1 MDWVVCISGR
11 GKERQARRPRDGHG
25 SAKAPPCCHARGS
38 GRPAGGVD
46 AQRACGASGSA
57 LQIFYDAPPRAT
69 HGTDPQCTARAPR
82 PGPSSPHTRPKGP
95 WRPGPARPLHA
106 RRSPRRRAAH
116 HAPLSGAGTPVPAR
130 PVTEAPRSRYVGNHL
145 VARIPET
152 IRPRVP
158 KQLGTVLSAGA
169 EIGYKI
175 LGPILGFGPSS
186 P

>member
-38 GRPAGGVD
+38 GRPAGGG
-46 AQRACGASGSA
+46 R
-57 LQIFYDAPPRAT
+57 R
-69 HGTDPQCTARAPR
+69 TARLWVQWFRSTNLLRCATTSNPRHRPTMHRAGAPTR
-82 PGPSSPHTRPKGP
+82 TVVPTHTRPKGP

-106 RRSPRRRAAH
+106 RRSLRRRAAH

-175 LGPILGFGPSS
+175 LGPILGF
-186 P
+186 